1 MIGLTAA
8 RTERERQQHRTQ
20 RARQQVGWWQDQTRA
35 AARKA
40 IRSPKTLLAAVAVGW
55 WVGRRAIRGRRRVQ
69 PRSRVNWQSI
79 RQTWLQIVRLW
90 TLSRGLQVA
99 LTPVDR
105 HLAARKARPRSDSP
119 ARSHPGPAYRGG
131 QIDGL

>member
-8 RTERERQQHRTQ
+8 RTERERQQRRTQ
-20 RARQQVGWWQDQTRA
+20 RARQQVGWWQNQTRA

-40 IRSPKTLLAAVAVGW
+40 IRSPKALLAAVAAGW
-55 WVGRRAIRGRRRVQ
+55 WFGKRGMRRRARPQTRARI
-69 PRSRVNWQSI
+69 NWRSI

-105 HLAARKARPRSDSP
+105 HLAARKARPRSGSP
-119 ARSHPGPAYRGG
+119 VRPHPGTAYRGG

>member
-8 RTERERQQHRTQ
+8 RAERERQHHKARD
-20 RARQQVGWWQDQTRA
+20 ARQQVQRWQVQTRA
-35 AARKA
+35 VARKA

-99 LTPVDR
+99 LTPIDR
-105 HLAARKARPRSDSP
+105 HLASRRGPPRPDSSASP
-119 ARSHPGPAYRGG
+119 QPSPAYRAD